1 MIYQQITGYPMTA
14 DELKTAGERINNMK
28 KLFNVREGWLREDD
42 TLPVRALS
50 EELVDGV
57 GKGAALSRED
67 LDMMIASYYRVRGWT
82 VDGDI
87 PASKLVELGLDG
99 IIQTCEVTTA

>member
-1 MIYQQITGYPMTA
+1 MTA

-28 KLFNVREGWLREDD
+28 KLFNLREGWLREDD
-42 TLPVRALS
+42 TLPGRALF

-57 GKGAALSRED
+57 GKGATLSRED

-82 VDGDI
+82 ADGGI
-87 PASKLVELGLDG
+87 PASKLEELGLEL
-99 IIQTCEVTTA
+99 IVPASETTAV